1 MLNNPERCFQFCF
14 QYEPEL
20 FRLANTKL
28 KDNVSVMIVHSVLVV
43 IAYFVVIL
51 DLLNTVMLCFRL
63 CSF

>member
-1 MLNNPERCFQFCF
+1 MLNNPEICFQFCF

-28 KDNVSVMIVHSVLVV
+28 KGNVSVMIVPYVLVV
-43 IAYFVVIL
+43 NAYFFVIL
-51 DLLNTVMLCFRL
+51 VLLYIVMLCFRL